1 MKIKRNILVC
11 LCLVAYFL
19 LVPFNTKASAS
30 NEDIVQHTIYYPDGD
45 WLYQDVIVSV
55 PQEDSF
61 KNALNMLVKGEGK
74 PDNCYN
80 EFPNNSKVE
89 SFEITDNNAIVIF
102 DNSIL
107 NKIDNINF
115 SYDVIQDIIAK
126 NVFEN
131 YPDIENV
138 ILKVDSQE
146 VTSINKDILWN
157 DKQPQKNS
165 NYLSNELNTIIA
177 DIESGIMSKED
188 ASRYIQDTIDKELS
202 TSNSIASV
210 SSLSGMKFC
219 IDPGHGGSEW
229 GAVAYRDNITYYEK
243 HFNLVIATSLKSYLE
258 GLGAICYM
266 TRTGDTDVS
275 LTYRYTLAN
284 NNNVDVF
291 ISTHCNS
298 TTTSIAAGTT
308 VIWPANHDIDI
319 SMGIAESVNNIV
331 YSNTPFTFK
340 QPYQD
345 TRGLAVLNGTTMPAI
360 ITETGY
366 MSNGTELTYLIPYN
380 NKVAIGTY
388 IGQGVQYFFN

>member
-1 MKIKRNILVC
+1 M
-11 LCLVAYFL
+11 
-19 LVPFNTKASAS
+19 
-30 NEDIVQHTIYYPDGD
+30 
-45 WLYQDVIVSV
+45 
-55 PQEDSF
+55 
-61 KNALNMLVKGEGK
+61 
-74 PDNCYN
+74 
-80 EFPNNSKVE
+80 
-89 SFEITDNNAIVIF
+89 
-102 DNSIL
+102 
-107 NKIDNINF
+107 
-115 SYDVIQDIIAK
+115 QDIIAK

-138 ILKVDSQE
+138 VLKVDSQE
-146 VTSINKDILWN
+146 VTSINKDVLWN
-157 DKQPQKNS
+157 DKQPQKTN
-165 NYLSNELNTIIA
+165 NDLTNELNTIIA

-188 ASRYIQDTIDKELS
+188 ASKNIQDTIDKELS
-202 TSNSIASV
+202 ANNSIASV
-210 SSLSGMKFC
+210 TSLSGMKFC

-229 GAVAYRDNITYYEK
+229 GATAYRDNITYYEK
-243 HFNLVIATSLKSYLE
+243 NFNLVIATSLKSYLE

-319 SMGIAESVNNIV
+319 SMGLAESVNNIV
-331 YSNTPFTFK
+331 WANTPFTFK